1 MDWRLLMG
9 SGRLQEVVAHEGS
22 TVITNA
28 ARILIWAH
36 SRPGLSFMKKRP
48 LKANKLQAYERWQ
61 GRLSTIILIF
71 MCTFPEQP
79 RYLFWETVH
88 LPLP

>member
-1 MDWRLLMG
+1 MG

-36 SRPGLSFMKKRP
+36 SKAGLSFMKNDLWKQTSYKHTKDGKEDSP
-48 LKANKLQAYERWQ
+48 L
-61 GRLSTIILIF
+61 
-71 MCTFPEQP
+71 
-79 RYLFWETVH
+79 
-88 LPLP
+88 